1 MTIQDLY
8 ESCDNINLFT
18 KVVIMDSERNILVW
32 NKMFSAVSSNL
43 LQLEVEHFKII
54 DDEVIIWIA

>member
-18 KVVIMDSERNILVW
+18 KVVITDSERNILVW
-32 NKMFSAVSSNL
+32 NKMLSAVSSNL

-54 DDEVIIWIA
+54 DEEVIIWIV